1 MRFLVW
7 CVRVFLFDQHTTRK
21 DLTMTVYTI
30 SDHTADEYRAMAQR
44 NREQSAESFDRCDT
58 DGFLSQ
64 WAHDSLAHTYRT
76 LADWA
81 EEGGDVQEIAWPMI
95 LDDEGNWRW
104 VDEFRYVKG
113 QYGESV
119 RIWHDHKVH
128 WWNPSRARKAATAR
142 RNDEKKGFRWAL
154 VKATVEAYTYSAGM
168 HVGLALRPVTDDSSS
183 ILETV
188 NEANYHDYN

>member
-1 MRFLVW
+1 
-7 CVRVFLFDQHTTRK
+7 
-21 DLTMTVYTI
+21 MTVYTI
-30 SDHTADEYRAMAQR
+30 SDHTADEYRAMAQDER
-44 NREQSAESFDRCDT
+44 NRSAESFDRCDT

-64 WAHDSLAHTYRT
+64 WAHDSMAHNYRH
-76 LADWA
+76 LADLVDN
-81 EEGGDVQEIAWPMI
+81 GGDVQEIAWPMI
-95 LDDEGNWRW
+95 LEDEGNWRW

-119 RIWHDHKVH
+119 RIWHEHKVH
-128 WWNPSRARKAATAR
+128 WWNPSRARKAEVAR

-168 HVGLALRPVTDDSSS
+168 NVALALRPVTDDSSS

-188 NEANYHDYN
+188 KDANY

>member
-1 MRFLVW
+1 
-7 CVRVFLFDQHTTRK
+7 
-21 DLTMTVYTI
+21 MTVYTI
-30 SDHTADEYRAMAQR
+30 SDHTADEYREMAQR
-44 NREQSAESFDRCDT
+44 ERHLSAESFDRCDT

-64 WAHDSLAHTYRT
+64 WAHDSMARTYLT
-76 LADWA
+76 LANWTED
-81 EEGGDVQEIAWPMI
+81 GGDVQEIAWPMI

-119 RIWHDHKVH
+119 RIWHEHKVH
-128 WWNPSRARKAATAR
+128 WWNPSRARKAEVAR

-168 HVGLALRPVTDDSSS
+168 NVALALRPVTDDSSS

-188 NEANYHDYN
+188 KDANY